1 MYEGERWGGGL
12 RYNAGLS
19 RGGYV
24 IVSIAIEGGWVMCE
38 RLSM

>member
-1 MYEGERWGGGL
+1 MREKGGGGGL

-24 IVSIAIEGGWVMCE
+24 IVSVAIEGCWLMYE